1 MSDSSPGGCELVSFD
16 ITDPK
21 PKAVQALVGLLG
33 LDIGVRH
40 GAEPSLAIG
49 LRCPQGEVRL
59 GR

>member
-1 MSDSSPGGCELVSFD
+1 VSFD